1 MGRTLQIRVSAATFD
16 PAEVLR
22 RWPRLSGLAFS
33 PAAVKIPALPEERR
47 GVLELVEH
55 LADRLEIGMLPDEA
69 LTDLAGGIR
78 RAAAARELLTAHLAE
93 WNARE
98 ANLDTDRIED
108 ALDELEK
115 QAKAL
120 KDLPG
125 RDD

>member
-1 MGRTLQIRVSAATFD
+1 MGRTLQVRVSATTFD
-16 PAEVLR
+16 PAEVGR
-22 RWPRLSGLAFS
+22 RWPRLTGLAFS
-33 PAAVKIPALPEERR
+33 PVAVKIPALPEERR

-69 LTDLAGGIR
+69 SAELADGIR
-78 RAAAARELLTAHLAE
+78 RASAAREQLAAHLAD
-93 WNARE
+93 WNPRE

-115 QAKAL
+115 QARGL

-125 RDD
+125 LED

>member
-1 MGRTLQIRVSAATFD
+1 MGRTLQVRVSATTFD
-16 PAEVLR
+16 PAEVCR

-55 LADRLEIGMLPDEA
+55 LADRLEIGMLPEQA
-69 LTDLAGGIR
+69 MAELAGGIR
-78 RAAAARELLTAHLAE
+78 RAAAAREVLAAHLAD

-115 QAKAL
+115 QARGL

-125 RDD
+125 LED